1 MKISAAIILKD
12 RSILLV
18 RRHKQEGTLLWQFPA
33 GNVENGESTAEAAIR
48 ETFEE
53 ANIICKSVKKL
64 GKRVHPQTNVEMHYW
79 HCEYLSGEP
88 MTNDVE
94 IEEAIWCP
102 IENIKDYIKSD
113 IFLPVQTFLSKF

>member
-1 MKISAAIILKD
+1 
-12 RSILLV
+12 
-18 RRHKQEGTLLWQFPA
+18 
-33 GNVENGESTAEAAIR
+33 
-48 ETFEE
+48 
-53 ANIICKSVKKL
+53 
-64 GKRVHPQTNVEMHYW
+64 MHYW